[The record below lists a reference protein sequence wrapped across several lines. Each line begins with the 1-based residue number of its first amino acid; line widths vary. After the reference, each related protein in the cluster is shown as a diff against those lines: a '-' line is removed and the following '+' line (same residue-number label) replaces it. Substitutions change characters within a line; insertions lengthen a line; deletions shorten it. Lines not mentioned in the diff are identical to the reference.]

1 MKRKEGS
8 IWIHFVDQG
17 VKKGV
22 EGKTVRLMDLVG
34 QEQNVEMVIF
44 SEKLVKMIEQT
55 ETNERQF
62 KEWLEIL

>member
-1 MKRKEGS
+1 M
-8 IWIHFVDQG
+8 DQG
-17 VKKGV
+17 VKKGL
-22 EGKTVRLMDLVG
+22 EGKPVRLMDLVG

-44 SEKLVKMIEQT
+44 NEKLLKMIEQT